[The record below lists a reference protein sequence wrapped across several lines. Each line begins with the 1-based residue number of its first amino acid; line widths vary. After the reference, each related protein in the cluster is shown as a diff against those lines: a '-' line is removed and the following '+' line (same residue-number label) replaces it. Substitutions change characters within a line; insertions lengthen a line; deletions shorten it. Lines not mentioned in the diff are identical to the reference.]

1 MYNILEPRGY
11 KLKCRGKINVKGKG
25 SMVTYFLHRKQ
36 HAADDDDVLTHQSS
50 RITQPS
56 EDYELCDADDQLN
69 MDMARLQEKRKSLC
83 RQHHIFSSLTAKS
96 VASEQ
101 SAAESIEFADDTAIT
116 SEKTRLLDR
125 SNSKSTN
132 TVVSPDISSKMLAK
146 SNIPAHC
153 APLKDSIESLEKMLK
168 NDYSLSDISSTKYH
182 TIQGGIIKLS
192 TESGDSLLSTNSFDG
207 NQTLLINDYTA
218 TDGDTQNNDKIDEI
232 DAEIKSQHSKASDSN
247 LFSSIKNKFRFQS
260 NGILKMSKSLYPF
273 HRSQSKDIATAKM
286 PNSKS
291 LHYFPTHN
299 QNGSVFL

>member
-1 MYNILEPRGY
+1 
-11 KLKCRGKINVKGKG
+11 
-25 SMVTYFLHRKQ
+25 MVTYFLHRKQ
-36 HAADDDDVLTHQSS
+36 HAVDDDDVLTHQSS

-56 EDYELCDADDQLN
+56 EDYDLCDADDQIN

-101 SAAESIEFADDTAIT
+101 SAADSIEFSDDTALT
-116 SEKTRLLDR
+116 SEKTHLLNK
-125 SNSKSTN
+125 SNSKSAN
-132 TVVSPDISSKMLAK
+132 TVVSPDITSKILSK

-192 TESGDSLLSTNSFDG
+192 TESGDTLMSSNSIDAD
-207 NQTLLINDYTA
+207 QIE
-218 TDGDTQNNDKIDEI
+218 GDKQNIDKIDEV
-232 DAEIKSQHSKASDSN
+232 DAEIMSQQSKASDGN
-247 LFSSIKNKFRFQS
+247 LFTALRNKFRFRS

-273 HRSQSKDIATAKM
+273 HRDQSKDVAKAKM

-291 LHYFPTHN
+291 LHYFPTQH